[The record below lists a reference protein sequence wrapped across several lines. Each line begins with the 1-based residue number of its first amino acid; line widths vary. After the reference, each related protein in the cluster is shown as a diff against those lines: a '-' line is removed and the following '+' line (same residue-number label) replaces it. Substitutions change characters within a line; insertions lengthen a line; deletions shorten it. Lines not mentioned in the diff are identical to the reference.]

1 MTRSGVAGWIGLGFD
16 GRMKTYLI
24 ISAVETVFEF
34 FTCDADALRAAGNDR
49 VFRFDADSR
58 EYVSVGVEL

>member
-24 ISAVETVFEF
+24 ISADETVFEF
-34 FTCDADALRAAGNDR
+34 FCSDADALRAAGNDR
-49 VFRFDADSR
+49 VLRFDAAYGQ
-58 EYVSVGVEL
+58 YVSVGVEL